1 MPPVDEDVK
10 FIGLPSVTGELLPAI
25 APVGGVQVVATG
37 FTTTFTV
44 NVTVQVLVLGDATVT
59 V

>member
-1 MPPVDEDVK
+1 VDEEVK
-10 FIGLPSVTGELLPAI
+10 LSGLPTVTGELLCAI

-44 NVTVQVLVLGDATVT
+44 NITVQVLVLGDATVT

>member
-10 FIGLPSVTGELLPAI
+10 FMELPKITGELLDAVTN
-25 APVGGVQVVATG
+25 VGGLQAGTG

-44 NVTVQVLVLGDATVT
+44 NVTVQVLVLGVATVT